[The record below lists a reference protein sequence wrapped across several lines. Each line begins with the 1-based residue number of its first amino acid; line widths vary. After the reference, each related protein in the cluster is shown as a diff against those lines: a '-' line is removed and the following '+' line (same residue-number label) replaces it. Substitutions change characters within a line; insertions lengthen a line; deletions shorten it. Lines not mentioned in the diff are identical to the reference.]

1 MAVNARVLSTSLVL
15 AVETDTAP
23 DGSAVYSNRTI
34 SRINPALADADA
46 YDIAAA
52 FGTLQYCPVGDIYRT
67 KKELLTRA

>member
-15 AVETDTAP
+15 AVETGVAS

-46 YDIAAA
+46 FDIATA
-52 FGTLQYCPVGDIYRT
+52 FGTLQQAPVGDIYRT
-67 KKELLTRA
+67 KKELLTRS